1 MNHRIWRLVF
11 AFGVGLVVA
20 LLAFKWITNPAP
32 RIERQEQEAAVMSA
46 RLRLGQM
53 LSLENLELI
62 DPLAAD
68 RKVGK
73 AYVYRA
79 NGGWEVSGYY
89 RRGQEDS
96 WQPFLMTLDEAHGV
110 VKLKIRDSAFAARA
124 EQDPKL
130 EVVQ

>member
-1 MNHRIWRLVF
+1 MGRLVF

-20 LLAFKWITNPAP
+20 FLAFKWITNPAP

-53 LSLENLELI
+53 LSLENLEI
-62 DPLAAD
+62 VDPLATD
-68 RKVGK
+68 RAVGK

-79 NGGWEVSGYY
+79 DGGWEVSGYY
-89 RRGQEDS
+89 RRGEEDN
-96 WQPFLMTLDEAHGV
+96 WQPFLMALDEAHGV

-124 EQDPKL
+124 DKDPKL
-130 EVVQ
+130 EIVE